1 MIDGVGNVESILV
14 LGGTSEIGLAIV
26 DRMVSRRLSRVV
38 LAGPE
43 CEGLGAAA
51 ARVRGFGVGQV
62 ETPRFAATETWSH
75 ARLVDQIFD
84 AGDVDLVVLA
94 ADVGDG
100 LRDSQTNPAVA
111 IEIASAN
118 YTGSVSIG
126 LQVARRMQEQG
137 HGFFV
142 ILSSVAGER
151 PRQSDFIFG
160 SSMAGLDAFAV
171 GLGESLRKSGVRVI
185 VCRIAQVS
193 NRDSTVPTGPRK
205 SGTVADPPAIGDSV
219 AAAIRSRR
227 SDIIYV
233 PASLRTVMSGLRH
246 LPRPVFRRLP
256 L

>member
-1 MIDGVGNVESILV
+1 MIDGVGNVASILV

-26 DRMVSRRLSRVV
+26 DRMVSRRLSRVI

-43 CEGLGAAA
+43 CDAIASAA
-51 ARVRGFGVGQV
+51 ARVRGFGVGRV
-62 ETPRFAATETWSH
+62 ETPRFEATETWSH
-75 ARLVDQIFD
+75 ARLVDQVFD
-84 AGDVDLVVLA
+84 AGDVDVVVLA
-94 ADVGDG
+94 ADVGSNAG
-100 LRDSQTNPAVA
+100 ESQTNPSVA

-126 LQVARRMQEQG
+126 LQVARRMREQG

-193 NRDSTVPTGPRK
+193 NRESTVPAGPRK
-205 SGTVADPPAIGDSV
+205 SGTVADPPAIGESV